1 MSSLVVSMMA
11 RTLTV
16 AGSHRYYFDATF
28 RKEVGNFRANG
39 KTPLAEIVATLA
51 DSSNPISWSLS

>member
-1 MSSLVVSMMA
+1 MMA

-28 RKEVGNFRANG
+28 RKEVGNFRASG
-39 KTPLAEIVATLA
+39 KTPLAEIVATLT
-51 DSSNPISWSLS
+51 DFSNPISWSLS